1 MIHHIWTV
9 LCSQSITNAETHNV
23 SLIEVLEQL
32 TISGSPPSEEEGG
45 LVAGSFEIITLWARA
60 QDDQPSRGRAR
71 ILMRLPSGSETQ
83 GLEYEVDVVSHQR
96 ARVKSIIPGLPLRE
110 SGEYQFHVQ
119 LWDNEQAEWADVANI
134 PLQIVF
140 TSLDSNDSNSG

>member
-9 LCSQSITNAETHNV
+9 LCSRSITDAETHNV

-32 TISGSPPSEEEGG
+32 TISGPPPSEED
-45 LVAGSFEIITLWARA
+45 GSLMPINFEIITLWGRA
-60 QDDQPSRGRAR
+60 QEDQSPRGRAR
-71 ILMRLPSGSETQ
+71 ILMRPPSGSEVV
-83 GLEYEVDVVSHQR
+83 GAEYEVDVVSYQR
-96 ARVKSIIPGLPLRE
+96 ARVKSIIAGLPVRG

-119 LWDNEQAEWADVANI
+119 LWNDTKAEWADVANI

-140 TSLDSNDSNSG
+140 TSLDSNSE